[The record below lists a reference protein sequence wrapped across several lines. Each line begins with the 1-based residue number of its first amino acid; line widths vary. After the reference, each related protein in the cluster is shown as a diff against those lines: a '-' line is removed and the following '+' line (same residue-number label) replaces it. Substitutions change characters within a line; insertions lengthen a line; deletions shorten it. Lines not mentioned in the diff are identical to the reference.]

1 MDLLESKTVQE
12 REDLVATLL
21 ASLPRSSLLNIQ
33 KKIVPLLQLDVVGL
47 LPTEVAL
54 HIFSYLPSKTL
65 LRCALVSRRWRTLAD
80 DYTLWKRLCFT
91 KGWYWKNPPSRPH
104 VESPTS
110 HPTQHDTDDEGMGDE
125 EIETTLSVLT
135 IDDSGFESLIADDSW
150 EDLPFAAPSPQ
161 GSVARF
167 RSFVGPAHGTS
178 AYNQTGVAKLAS
190 RNPCPVAPIAPPVQH
205 QHPNYKLLHLTRT
218 RLRHRFLSGSH
229 RLSTLQ
235 SRGSP
240 ASHTNTIYCLQLY
253 TYPETGIQ
261 VLFTGSKDRTIK
273 EWDLATGTVLRT
285 IEGVHEGSV
294 LSICVSGDYLASAGS
309 DSNVVV
315 WDLVKN
321 KVVKVIDDHED
332 SVLCVRFD
340 DARLVSCSKD
350 RTVRT
355 YLFPDLDPQHIMT
368 GHRAAVNALSLSPT
382 HIVSAS
388 GDRSLRLWDANTGA
402 LLRTFEN
409 HHSRGIA
416 SIDLDFPIVLSG
428 SSDKHIRLFNL
439 ESTLGWS
446 TSSEFDAQAAVPL
459 PVAPL
464 LDEDSSEE
472 NTPLAVC
479 QNCGVNIGIVDPT
492 PNRAAL
498 NERPHRSR
506 QQCAHGDLVRN
517 VALGADFV
525 VSGSYDFGVKVWDR
539 KTGHLVTD
547 LAGGHTGRIFSVG
560 FDCTKVVS
568 CGEDQRI
575 CIWDFGYGM
584 DTSFVTL

>member
-1 MDLLESKTVQE
+1 
-12 REDLVATLL
+12 
-21 ASLPRSSLLNIQ
+21 
-33 KKIVPLLQLDVVGL
+33 
-47 LPTEVAL
+47 
-54 HIFSYLPSKTL
+54 
-65 LRCALVSRRWRTLAD
+65 
-80 DYTLWKRLCFT
+80 
-91 KGWYWKNPPSRPH
+91 
-104 VESPTS
+104 
-110 HPTQHDTDDEGMGDE
+110 
-125 EIETTLSVLT
+125 
-135 IDDSGFESLIADDSW
+135 
-150 EDLPFAAPSPQ
+150 
-161 GSVARF
+161 
-167 RSFVGPAHGTS
+167 
-178 AYNQTGVAKLAS
+178 
-190 RNPCPVAPIAPPVQH
+190 
-205 QHPNYKLLHLTRT
+205 
-218 RLRHRFLSGSH
+218 
-229 RLSTLQ
+229 
-235 SRGSP
+235 
-240 ASHTNTIYCLQLY
+240 
-253 TYPETGIQ
+253 
-261 VLFTGSKDRTIK
+261 
-273 EWDLATGTVLRT
+273 
-285 IEGVHEGSV
+285 
-294 LSICVSGDYLASAGS
+294 
-309 DSNVVV
+309 
-315 WDLVKN
+315 
-321 KVVKVIDDHED
+321 
-332 SVLCVRFD
+332 
-340 DARLVSCSKD
+340 
-350 RTVRT
+350 
-355 YLFPDLDPQHIMT
+355 MT

-479 QNCGVNIGIVDPT
+479 QNCGVNIGVVDPT
-492 PNRAAL
+492 PNRAASS
-498 NERPHRSR
+498 ERPQKSR

-547 LAGGHTGRIFSVG
+547 LVGGHTGRIFSVG

>member
-1 MDLLESKTVQE
+1 
-12 REDLVATLL
+12 
-21 ASLPRSSLLNIQ
+21 
-33 KKIVPLLQLDVVGL
+33 LQ
-47 LPTEVAL
+47 
-54 HIFSYLPSKTL
+54 
-65 LRCALVSRRWRTLAD
+65 
-80 DYTLWKRLCFT
+80 
-91 KGWYWKNPPSRPH
+91 
-104 VESPTS
+104 
-110 HPTQHDTDDEGMGDE
+110 
-125 EIETTLSVLT
+125 
-135 IDDSGFESLIADDSW
+135 
-150 EDLPFAAPSPQ
+150 
-161 GSVARF
+161 AR
-167 RSFVGPAHGTS
+167 GTP
-178 AYNQTGVAKLAS
+178 G
-190 RNPCPVAPIAPPVQH
+190 
-205 QHPNYKLLHLTRT
+205 
-218 RLRHRFLSGSH
+218 
-229 RLSTLQ
+229 
-235 SRGSP
+235 
-240 ASHTNTIYCLQLY
+240 SHTNTIYCLQLY
-253 TYPETGIQ
+253 TYPGTGNQ

-273 EWDLATGTVLRT
+273 EWDLNTGSVLRT
-285 IEGVHEGSV
+285 IKGVHEGSV
-294 LSICVSGDYLASAGS
+294 LSICVYGGYLASAGS

-315 WDLVKN
+315 WDLAQN
-321 KVVKVIDDHED
+321 KVVKVLDDHED

-340 DARLVSCSKD
+340 DVRLVSCSKD

-355 YLFPDLDPQHIMT
+355 YLFPDLEPQHTMT
-368 GHRAAVNALSLSPT
+368 GHRAAVNALSISST

-388 GDRSLRLWDANTGA
+388 GDRSLRLWDVNTGA

-459 PVAPL
+459 PVARL
-464 LDEDSSEE
+464 LDEDSGEE
-472 NTPLAVC
+472 NSPLAVC
-479 QNCGVNIGIVDPT
+479 HNCGVNVGIVDTT
-492 PNRAAL
+492 PNRATSS
-498 NERPHRSR
+498 ERPQKSR

-539 KTGHLVTD
+539 KTGRLVTD
-547 LAGGHTGRIFSVG
+547 LVGGHIGRIFSVG

>member
-1 MDLLESKTVQE
+1 MNITPTPSPMDSFMESIQSNSVQE
-12 REDLVATLL
+12 REDLVYALL
-21 ASLPRSSLLNIQ
+21 ASLPRSALVNIQ
-33 KKIVPLLQLDVVGL
+33 KRIVPLLQLDVVGL

-54 HIFSYLPSKTL
+54 HIFSYLSSKTL
-65 LRCALVSRRWRTLAD
+65 LHCGLVSQRWRTLAD
-80 DYTLWKRLCFT
+80 DYTLWKRLCT
-91 KGWYWKNPPSRPH
+91 IKGWHWKTPPSRPYLQP
-104 VESPTS
+104 SNFQS
-110 HPTQHDTDDEGMGDE
+110 TQHDTDDEGMGDE
-125 EIETTLSVLT
+125 EIEMASETYPRIV
-135 IDDSGFESLIADDSW
+135 DDSGFASFISDDPWEESSS
-150 EDLPFAAPSPQ
+150 AAQSLQ
-161 GSVARF
+161 GSVPRF
-167 RSFVGPAHGTS
+167 QSPTGSTHRTS
-178 AYNQTGVAKLAS
+178 AHAQIRGRKLVS
-190 RNPCPVAPIAPPVQH
+190 RLLSPAAPVSQFVQH
-205 QHPNYKLLHLTRT
+205 QRPNYKLLHLTRT
-218 RLRHRFLSGSH
+218 RLQHRFLSGPH

-235 SRGSP
+235 ARGTP
-240 ASHTNTIYCLQLY
+240 GSHTNTIYCLQLY
-253 TYPETGIQ
+253 T
-261 VLFTGSKDRTIK
+261 IK
-273 EWDLATGTVLRT
+273 EWDLNTGSVLRT
-285 IEGVHEGSV
+285 IKGFHEGSV
-294 LSICVSGDYLASAGS
+294 LSICVYGDYLASAGS

-315 WDLVKN
+315 WDLAQN
-321 KVVKVIDDHED
+321 KVVKVLDDHED

-340 DARLVSCSKD
+340 HVRLVSCSKD

-355 YLFPDLDPQHIMT
+355 YLFPDLEPQHTMT
-368 GHRAAVNALSLSPT
+368 GHRAAVNALSISST

-388 GDRSLRLWDANTGA
+388 GDRSLRLWDVNTGA

-464 LDEDSSEE
+464 LDEDSGEE
-472 NTPLAVC
+472 NSPLAVC
-479 QNCGVNIGIVDPT
+479 HNCGANVGIVDPT
-492 PNRAAL
+492 PNRATSS
-498 NERPHRSR
+498 ERPQKSR

-539 KTGHLVTD
+539 KTGRLVTD
-547 LAGGHTGRIFSVG
+547 LVGGHIGRIFSVG